1 MASATE
7 IRGKEKD
14 ANAATI
20 KEAQEAQKAVVEAT
34 TVLKEFQDSNGLSP
48 SLLQAKKA
56 SQPDIFEN
64 TYGGMLDEAK
74 GVTGLLETIAA
85 DFARLEA
92 DTTAEEESSE
102 EEFKKFSLDYKMN
115 KAEKES
121 DLKHIKQTKVEH
133 GSQLATKGTE
143 LTTAEEELAA
153 AKDYFAQLEDSC
165 LKGGKAWKEKEAQ
178 RKEELESLKEAADML
193 ANITA

>member
-1 MASATE
+1 MDDSDDDDDDE
-7 IRGKEKD
+7 VNDDDDDDDEVVDDDDDDGD
-14 ANAATI
+14 A
-20 KEAQEAQKAVVEAT
+20 
-34 TVLKEFQDSNGLSP
+34 LSKTMMVTDEDV
-48 SLLQAKKA
+48 SAKKA
-56 SQPDIFEN
+56 SQPDIFQS
-64 TYGGMLDEAK
+64 TYGGMLD
-74 GVTGLLETIAA
+74 ETIAA

-92 DTTAEEESSE
+92 DTTAEEESSG

-133 GSQLATKGTE
+133 ASQLATKGTE

-178 RKEELESLKEAADML
+178 RKEELESLKEASEML